1 MSKPTETSNPRGGN
15 WNAKALDVNTE
26 IADEIK
32 NALKNEKNMRPRM
45 KAIQGIPYASGAIAS
60 DGDLAQWLETNGP
73 NDNRDNSF
81 LKVGPLEVRLNH
93 DAHMILQWQANV
105 LDIWD
110 TTSLYTA
117 INSTA
122 MTWAILGLTEQ
133 LECEPEDVY
142 LRTSPSTFNR
152 LARVFWQHMIF
163 DMLVHISGSSSNQA
177 KKIIANPS
185 RLSTIAAIKGTS
197 PVCYSYH
204 HQFRRQF

>member
-1 MSKPTETSNPRGGN
+1 MSKPTETPNPRGGN
-15 WNAKALDVNTE
+15 WNARTLDANTD
-26 IADEIK
+26 IANEIK
-32 NALKNEKNMRPRM
+32 NALKYGKNMRPCM

-60 DGDLAQWLETNGP
+60 DGDLDQWIETNSP
-73 NDNRDNSF
+73 SDDRDNSF
-81 LKVGPLEVRLNH
+81 LKVSPPEIQLNH
-93 DAHMILQWQANV
+93 DTHIKMQWQANV
-105 LDIWD
+105 LDVWD

-133 LECEPEDVY
+133 LECAPEDVY

-185 RLSTIAAIKGTS
+185 RL
-197 PVCYSYH
+197 
-204 HQFRRQF
+204 